1 MDVLQ
6 LILLA
11 MVALTLIISF
21 LTLITQRSGYRM
33 GRLKFDKEWAKGRL
47 IMIKT
52 ELEEIARK
60 PERYEGRLLARVGQD
75 KLWWRAP
82 ILYELSDIGYVLSRV
97 DLLDLRALVH
107 TILERDFF
115 ENTAKLQKAINQIE
129 TILSKLG

>member
-21 LTLITQRSGYRM
+21 LTWITQRSGHRI
-33 GRLKFDKEWAKGRL
+33 GRIKFDKEWAKGRL

-52 ELEEIARK
+52 ELEEIASK
-60 PERYEGRLLARVGQD
+60 PEGYAGRLLARVGQD
-75 KLWWRAP
+75 KLWWRSP
-82 ILYELSDIGYVLSRV
+82 ILYELSDIGYVLSHTGLSVPRT
-97 DLLDLRALVH
+97 LIY
-107 TILERDFF
+107 TILEKDFF

-129 TILSKLG
+129 TLLRELG